1 MSTAIER
8 RSTPRTQ
15 LLAPVRVRPAEIIT
29 GPVEIVGGLSNFST
43 NSIHLFLDRYNMR
56 KRSQLIVQ
64 LANQFDPSSMREF
77 MVEVVR
83 EEALQS
89 GRFAIAARILHNIQL
104 KLRDGL
110 LLPESGLWNT
120 FPLITHTSLNIYA

>member
-15 LLAPVRVRPAEIIT
+15 LLAPVRVRPAEIIS

-43 NSIHLFLDRYNMR
+43 NSVHLFMERYAKL
-56 KRSQLIVQ
+56 KRAQLIVR
-64 LANQFDPSSMREF
+64 LANQFDPSFMREF

-83 EEALQS
+83 EEALQN
-89 GRFAIAARILHNIQL
+89 GRFAIAAKILHNIQL

-120 FPLITHTSLNIYA
+120 FPLVTPTSLNIYA